1 MMRFS
6 STSRIGAGVVALA
19 LVATMTTGTGC
30 VRKVREQADR
40 AEQAATRA
48 ETAARRAEDAASR
61 TEKAAAQAEAAAN
74 RVERMF
80 DKHMRK

>member
-1 MMRFS
+1 MRFS
-6 STSRIGAGVVALA
+6 STSRIGAAVMSLA

-30 VRKVREQADR
+30 VGKVREQADR

-48 ETAARRAEDAASR
+48 ETAARRAEDAAGR

-80 DKHMRK
+80 EKHMRK

>member
-1 MMRFS
+1 MMRFRS
-6 STSRIGAGVVALA
+6 AGRIGTGAVGLA
-19 LVATMTTGTGC
+19 LVAVMSTGC
-30 VRKVREQADR
+30 VGKVREQADR
-40 AEQAATRA
+40 AEQASTRA

-80 DKHMRK
+80 EKHMRK